1 MAGQAKNALL
11 TLIQPILDDQG
22 LLLWQLSIKNG
33 GGQKTVEVLVDRP
46 EHVAVTMDDLTLF
59 TQAVNEVLDDVDN
72 DPIPEAYLLDI
83 SSPGLD
89 RPLAEQWHFQWALE
103 GQEPI
108 ALALFSPRSGQK
120 KWTGKLTEVTDQGI
134 TIESDQGLQQ
144 FNYDEIAKAALDVQ
158 F

>member
-11 TLIQPILDDQG
+11 TLIQPILDNQG

-89 RPLAEQWHFQWALE
+89 RPLVEQWHFQWALE

-108 ALALFSPRSGQK
+108 VLALFSPRLGQK
-120 KWTGKLTEVTDQGI
+120 KWAGKLTEVTDQGI